1 MAKKKVKKA
10 KAKAK
15 SKAATKKVVKFKAK
29 KPAATAKA
37 AAPKNGLPKPSTKP
51 WGKAGKALDGV
62 KILDFTHVQSGPT
75 CTQLLAYM
83 GADCIKVERPGAGDI
98 TRGQLR
104 DVKGADSLY
113 FTMLNGNKRS
123 ITIDSKHPKGKEI
136 LERLIKH
143 CDVLVENFAPGA
155 LDRMGLTWEHIHKV
169 NPRMI
174 VASVKGFGPGPYEDC
189 KVYENVAQ
197 CAGGAASTTGFDD
210 GPPLVTGAQI
220 GDSGTGLHLA
230 LGIVA
235 ALYQRKTTGRG
246 QRVLAAMQDGVLN
259 LCRVKLRDQQR
270 LARTGVMKEYPQ
282 YPNGEFGSAVPRA
295 ANASGGGQPG
305 TIVKCKGWETDPNAY
320 LYFIAQAPVWKEI
333 CKVIGKEDWI
343 TDPKY
348 ATPDARLPR
357 LKEIFETIEQWT
369 LTKTKF
375 EAMALLNEHDIPC
388 GPILSM
394 EELAN
399 EPSLRKTGTIVE
411 VDHPKRGKYLTVGNP
426 IKMSDSPTEVKR
438 SPLLGEHTD
447 EVLAELG
454 YAAADVA
461 ALRSKKVI

>member
-1 MAKKKVKKA
+1 M
-10 KAKAK
+10 
-15 SKAATKKVVKFKAK
+15 
-29 KPAATAKA
+29 
-37 AAPKNGLPKPSTKP
+37 
-51 WGKAGKALDGV
+51 GKALEGV
-62 KILDFTHVQSGPT
+62 RILDFTHVQSGPT
-75 CTQLLAYM
+75 CTQLLAWF
-83 GADCIKVERPGAGDI
+83 GADVIKIERAGAGDI
-98 TRGQLR
+98 TREQLR
-104 DVKGADSLY
+104 DIPDVDSLY
-113 FTMLNGNKRS
+113 FTMLNHNKRS
-123 ITIDSKHPKGKEI
+123 VTLDTKSEHGKLV
-136 LERLIKH
+136 LEKLVKY

-155 LDRMGLTWEHIHKV
+155 LDRMGFTWEKLQEL

-197 CAGGAASTTGFDD
+197 CAGGSASTTGFDD

-230 LGIVA
+230 LGIVT

-305 TIVKCKGWETDPNAY
+305 TILKCKGWETDPNSY
-320 LYFIAQAPVWKEI
+320 LYFITQAPVWKEI
-333 CKVIGKEDWI
+333 CNVIGKEQWI
-343 TDPKY
+343 TDPDY
-348 ATPDARLPR
+348 ATPNARLPR
-357 LKEIFETIEQWT
+357 LKEIFETVEQWT

-375 EAMALLNEHDIPC
+375 EAMAILNEHDIPC

-394 EELAN
+394 EELAA
-399 EPSLRKTGTIVE
+399 EPSLRATGTIVE

-426 IKMSDSPTEVKR
+426 IKMSDSRTEVTR

-454 YAAADVA
+454 YPAAEVA
-461 ALRSKKVI
+461 TLRANKVI